1 MATRIIFDLVLI
13 VILAVLSPSI
23 VVDGYLMKLGSFP
36 SLIGNQPTTIAKNT
50 LTNRKTLPLL
60 MGVER
65 KYSDLINYFD
75 KDNSVKIRKPS
86 SSKVDI
92 TGHEDFKTIE
102 TIVKLADWRKANDI
116 TVLYL
121 GEGVAEFTNFMVKK
135 INTKVVLVA
144 ICSVL

>member
-1 MATRIIFDLVLI
+1 MAARIIFYLVLI

-23 VVDGYLMKLGSFP
+23 VVDGYLIKFSSFP
-36 SLIGNQPTTIAKNT
+36 SLIRNQPTTIEKNT

-75 KDNSVKIRKPS
+75 KDNSVKIRKP

-135 INTKVVLVA
+135 SIRKMFSMQYTVY
-144 ICSVL
+144 